1 MRISSP
7 LLKLILLLAVVVL
20 TFVLYFYWRTNSGS
34 QPATTITETQLAQ
47 KPHKG
52 LIAFVANPN
61 GNWELFLMNGDGSQ
75 LIQLT
80 ESALDERSPAISP
93 NGEQIA
99 YSTSDGTLWIMAVAT
114 KTATQI
120 ILPAGRYGY
129 PAWLNDGSGIVYTA
143 YTFVPGNEDADFY
156 VYSFKDQRP
165 QPFLTQTGPQD
176 YPALSPD
183 GGALAYVSSL
193 ATVLPGVGSRIT
205 QQLWVAFLKESK
217 TVQVA
222 IGSDSDARPA
232 WSPDGKW
239 IAFSSGRKGPPN
251 LWIVKPDGQESVQLT
266 KGSAADTSPTWSP
279 DGREIAFVSAQSG
292 RMQLMALDVKTGEA
306 HQLSPFGARFVEVK
320 DPNWK

>member
-1 MRISSP
+1 MRISSR
-7 LLKLILLLAVVVL
+7 LWKVILLLIVAL
-20 TFVLYFYWRTNSGS
+20 LAFVFYFYWRARSGTRPES
-34 QPATTITETQLAQ
+34 IAETHPAQ

-61 GNWELFLMNGDGSQ
+61 GNWELFVMNGDGSR
-75 LIQLT
+75 LAQLT

-99 YSTSDGTLWIMAVAT
+99 YSASDGTLWIIAVAT

-120 ILPAGRYGY
+120 NLPAGRYGY

-143 YTFVPGNEDADFY
+143 YTFAPGNEDADFF
-156 VYSFKDQRP
+156 VYSFKDQKP
-165 QPFLTQTGPQD
+165 HPFLTQTGPQD
-176 YPALSPD
+176 YPAPSPD

-205 QQLWVAFLKESK
+205 QQLWIAFLKESK
-217 TVQVA
+217 AVQVMV
-222 IGSDSDARPA
+222 GSESDARPA

-251 LWIVKPDGQESVQLT
+251 LWMIKPDGQEPVQLT
-266 KGSAADTSPTWSP
+266 KGPAADTSPTWSS
-279 DGREIAFVSAQSG
+279 DGREIAFVSASSG
-292 RMQLMALDVKTGEA
+292 RMQLMILDVKTGES
-306 HQLSPFGARFVEVK
+306 HPLSPFGAKTVEVK